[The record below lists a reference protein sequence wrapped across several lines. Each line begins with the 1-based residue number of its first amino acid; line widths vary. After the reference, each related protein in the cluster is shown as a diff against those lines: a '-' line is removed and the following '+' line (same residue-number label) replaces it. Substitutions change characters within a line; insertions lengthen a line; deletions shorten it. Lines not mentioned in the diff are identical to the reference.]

1 MMTLMTQFQ
10 ILKNNRHVVKH
21 RLKLIS
27 SSISSSNLFPLV
39 KLQCLFQVCIFLLP
53 QVVSPPDLVSILWY
67 GMCMAIWH
75 KLAYTMVNVV
85 RATCAE
91 KRVQNMYILLSNL
104 IAMLQHLLEQPK
116 PLLMRHAY
124 VMLVTNKFQG
134 IMRHAYV
141 MLVTNKLQGIKTILI
156 STHVGR
162 KSHPPLKSYVV
173 YSPAP
178 RVSIDT
184 ATLLA
189 DRK

>member
-1 MMTLMTQFQ
+1 MTQFQ

-21 RLKLIS
+21 RLELIS
-27 SSISSSNLFPLV
+27 SSISSSSHFPLV
-39 KLQCLFQVCIFLLP
+39 KLQCPFQVCTFLLP
-53 QVVSPPDLVSILWY
+53 QVDSPPDLVSILWY
-67 GMCMAIWH
+67 GVCMAIWH

-85 RATCAE
+85 RAACAE
-91 KRVQNMYILLSNL
+91 KRVQNMYILQSNL

-116 PLLMRHAY
+116 PLL
-124 VMLVTNKFQG
+124 
-134 IMRHAYV
+134 MRHAYV

-173 YSPAP
+173 YSPPP

-184 ATLLA
+184 ASLLA
-189 DRK
+189 DRKYRK